1 MRMNPS
7 KQGVIRAG
15 HAAWRLLPR
24 EFRRRALT
32 RVAAG
37 IARKPDATPP
47 AHSRGVIVAG
57 EFGLPSGLAQSA
69 VIMHEVIE
77 AAGLARG
84 CMPIGLPT
92 LVPVSTAPMPAD
104 AALLAVVNAPIF
116 PLGLLRLPRRFIS
129 GRRVIGLWAWE
140 LPEVPKTWHDGA
152 RFVHEIWAPSA
163 FTAAALEPLA
173 PGRVRVVPLP
183 LAAVALPAEG
193 SRASFGLPEDALI
206 VLTVINLASSMARKN
221 PLGAIAAFK
230 AAFGAS
236 RDHLFV
242 LKLSGTAAFPNDL
255 REISE
260 AIGDAANIRLM
271 TETLPEPQL
280 RGLIGCGDIVLSLHR
295 SEGFG
300 LVPATA
306 MLMGRAVVA
315 TGWSGNLTFMNPDCS
330 ALVSHRL
337 VAPVDERGTYEVA
350 GALWAEP
357 DVEDAAAR
365 LRELAGDPAARARL
379 AQAGQAHARQVLGA
393 APVLAA
399 LAESG
404 VA

>member
-1 MRMNPS
+1 MNPY
-7 KQGVIRAG
+7 KQEVIRAG

-47 AHSRGVIVAG
+47 AHSCGVIVAG

-92 LVPVSTAPMPAD
+92 LVPLCTAPMPAD

-152 RFVHEIWAPSA
+152 RFVHEIWAPSE

-173 PGRVRVVPLP
+173 PGRVRVVPHP
-183 LAAVALPAEG
+183 LAAVALTATG
-193 SRASFGLPEDALI
+193 SRASFGLPEDVLI
-206 VLTVINLASSMARKN
+206 VLTIINLASSMVRKN
-221 PLGAIAAFK
+221 PLGAIAACDWGCDEYPADNGDF
-230 AAFGAS
+230 AGVRIARADRRQRYCALPASLGGVWPGA
-236 RDHLFV
+236 
-242 LKLSGTAAFPNDL
+242 
-255 REISE
+255 
-260 AIGDAANIRLM
+260 GDRNVNGKGSCR
-271 TETLPEPQL
+271 
-280 RGLIGCGDIVLSLHR
+280 
-295 SEGFG
+295 
-300 LVPATA
+300 
-306 MLMGRAVVA
+306 
-315 TGWSGNLTFMNPDCS
+315 
-330 ALVSHRL
+330 HRL
-337 VAPVDERGTYEVA
+337 V
-350 GALWAEP
+350 W
-357 DVEDAAAR
+357 
-365 LRELAGDPAARARL
+365 
-379 AQAGQAHARQVLGA
+379 
-393 APVLAA
+393 
-399 LAESG
+399 
-404 VA
+404 